1 MSGATT
7 ASASTNSNPSS
18 AGATSPARYS
28 ASPTGST
35 PSSVVGRME
44 NARFMLTQVALNQ
57 PRVKSLNERTAL
69 AYFW

>member
-1 MSGATT
+1 MMPSD
-7 ASASTNSNPSS
+7 STITVMNVAAESDPSMN
-18 AGATSPARYS
+18 RKQ
-28 ASPTGST
+28 PTGST

>member
-1 MSGATT
+1 M
-7 ASASTNSNPSS
+7 N
-18 AGATSPARYS
+18 RKQ
-28 ASPTGST
+28 PTGST